1 MALAFSRMSLVAYLR
16 GWSVW
21 EMVGR
26 IAQGRES
33 VYEIVGRILQEVEV
47 FARGLTALWHDLS
60 TCWVWRPLMGRLVR
74 GRSVVGCMRECVRRY
89 WLCVFV
95 QSVCE
100 MVAVV
105 VQKRTVRDETDARGC
120 SAFRG
125 NCRTT

>member
-1 MALAFSRMSLVAYLR
+1 MDERLFVVAVEALCVRHVHFAFA
-16 GWSVW
+16 
-21 EMVGR
+21 
-26 IAQGRES
+26 AQ
-33 VYEIVGRILQEVEV
+33 V

-105 VQKRTVRDETDARGC
+105 VQRRTVRDETDARGC